1 LALRRS
7 LFRKYLL
14 IFSALTGGTLLLSSL
29 LAFGDAYREHTQAVV
44 RLQQEKADAA
54 AARLAEYQFA
64 IEQRISTTAVTRNSE
79 DPDRGSA
86 PEDGTPAAQHCCDQ
100 RGHAA

>member
-1 LALRRS
+1 MALRRS

-79 DPDRGSA
+79 DPIGQRA
-86 PEDGTPAAQHCCDQ
+86 QEVRLLRNIAAINEVT
-100 RGHAA
+100 HA